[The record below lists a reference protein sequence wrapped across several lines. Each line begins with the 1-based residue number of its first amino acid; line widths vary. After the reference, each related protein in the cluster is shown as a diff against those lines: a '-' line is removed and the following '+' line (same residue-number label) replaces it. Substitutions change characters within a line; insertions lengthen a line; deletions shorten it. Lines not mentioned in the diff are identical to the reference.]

1 VAPTVRYLFIKEA
14 LNSGKKHV
22 FYLQSGNVS
31 RNWTIVVLDGSNF
44 QNDGDGEG
52 RPPEDELRVSDHSS
66 RCVDRLSVCQVL
78 GQPRAVIVDSNSESI
93 TSDKRN
99 FLNQMRYQTRVF
111 SLTKQNPNTVFFFFA
126 YLNLS

>member
-1 VAPTVRYLFIKEA
+1 MAPTVRYLFIKEA

-52 RPPEDELRVSDHSS
+52 GPPEDELRVGNDSS
-66 RCVDRLSVCQVL
+66 SCVDRFGVCQVL
-78 GQPRAVIVDSNSESI
+78 GQPGTVIVDSNSESVKNTNI
-93 TSDKRN
+93 KYK
-99 FLNQMRYQTRVF
+99 LNV
-111 SLTKQNPNTVFFFFA
+111 
-126 YLNLS
+126 